1 MCRFWE
7 MTLLRSNDM
16 LTRVWALNHV
26 ESCFWMVFGSLRSQ
40 VIDGTPF
47 ECYGAH
53 TDVCRARLPVLRDC
67 GDMERDFSIHTVTF
81 PTLGS
86 LFQLSVF
93 TFDFGQSYPCCY
105 LTAACAIGQKLSI
118 SKRSASGV
126 LCSISSLLQVPLAK
140 SAAGYVQGSTSDI
153 FRWIMMDSCPT
164 SSFDQFRGLLCA
176 SVHCPTRHVAHLS
189 LPGWMPSWSDWSLQC
204 RSSHVTYARTQ
215 RYQDTNFMHY
225 DGIILG

>member
-1 MCRFWE
+1 MAHPLSATER
-7 MTLLRSNDM
+7 
-16 LTRVWALNHV
+16 
-26 ESCFWMVFGSLRSQ
+26 
-40 VIDGTPF
+40 TPSS
-47 ECYGAH
+47 A
-53 TDVCRARLPVLRDC
+53 V
-67 GDMERDFSIHTVTF
+67 RDFQCCETAGTWKETFLSITF

-140 SAAGYVQGSTSDI
+140 SAAGYVQGKCTSDI

-215 RYQDTNFMHY
+215 RYQDTDFMHY
-225 DGIILG
+225 DGIFWDSTSILIILESMMHGLHRCWVPGVQEWRRKERQKGKVSTLGP